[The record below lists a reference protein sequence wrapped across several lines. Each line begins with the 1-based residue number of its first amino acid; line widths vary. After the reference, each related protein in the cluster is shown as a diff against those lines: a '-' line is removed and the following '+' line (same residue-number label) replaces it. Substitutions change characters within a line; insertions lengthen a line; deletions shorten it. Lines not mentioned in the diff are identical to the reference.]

1 MSANMETFVLVQFK
15 RRGVQRVAS
24 TTSPAYDTTLLKGV
38 GRAFYWQKLITDGV
52 VKSGS
57 DLARREGLHPTTINK
72 LLQLTLLA
80 PGIID
85 SLMAGKQPRSL
96 TLTWFQH
103 HRLPVDWQAQRDII
117 AQFE

>member
-1 MSANMETFVLVQFK
+1 MNVEMETFVPLQFK
-15 RRGVQRVAS
+15 RRGVQRVVS
-24 TTSPAYDTTLLKGV
+24 TASPAYDTTLLQGL
-38 GRAFYWQKLITDGV
+38 GRAFYWQKLIVDGIA
-52 VKSGS
+52 KSGS

-80 PGIID
+80 PDIID
-85 SLMAGKQPRSL
+85 RLMAGKQPRRL

-103 HRLPVDWQAQRDII
+103 HRFPIDWQAQRDIL